1 MNLRIASNK
10 LVTVFLFSLFPLI
23 VFSQTYRVSGTVK
36 DTKFGEG
43 IPFANV
49 KVTDTAYGTVT
60 DSKGNYVLYLPDGE
74 YKISFS
80 NIGYFSAEKLITV
93 KGENIKLDV
102 ELERGG
108 IYTEEIEVL
117 GEDPAYDII
126 RKSIQYK
133 KKFKADL
140 VQFDYDAFTK
150 YVIRSNI
157 AGKDSLTERDKL
169 PIFGILESETKGYFK
184 SPDEE
189 KQIVKSKKET
199 ANITRGFAIPFI
211 VNFYD
216 EKIEI
221 GELKIPGPVSDNA
234 FDNYEYKLKGYTS
247 LDSLKIFKIQVI
259 NKSDITP
266 QFRGMVYIIDSIYAL
281 KKVDLLTNDA
291 GVLRGLDSIR
301 FVQKFSEFK
310 DKKEKNFWLPA
321 DIQIYADG
329 AFAGI
334 LKIQAEVYTVV
345 SDYNINEKFPTGI
358 FDEFI
363 VKVMPDAAEKDSL
376 YWADKQ
382 AIRNSEEELRAYSKI
397 RKDSKDKEKGIYL
410 GINGTI
416 NIGKDI
422 YSNFPEYYRFN
433 KVEGHTLQFNLNYGK
448 QLSRLKLFSKISYGF
463 SDKKTKFNIGGRLDL
478 LNDRS
483 FSIEGNTFQKL
494 MTLYKERS
502 WLSWAQTAAECW
514 LLKRDEYS
522 YYYQTGFNINFKKSI
537 IPQLSLGLEYGQIKS
552 ENAFTNTDFSLFNR
566 GDKYTDTYPVNESF
580 SSFLKSS
587 IRIDL
592 NKYRAIDWGDGEI
605 SRFPVTEFPVIDF
618 EFSNSGKYLNSNFEN
633 KKYSATLRGENS
645 FHPFINL
652 RYKFGAFHYIGQVPL
667 QELGFFDIES
677 FSGGKALSFVTMNY
691 SEFAGD
697 KGYFVNIENDF
708 GRFPFGNIS
717 FLKNISFAAF
727 FNAGRLELSDGNKS
741 LSPYKEIKSTEG
753 FFTEAGISFG
763 RIFELLKL
771 SLGWRLNNYNE
782 GNNFKV
788 ILSVDN
794 F

>member
-1 MNLRIASNK
+1 MKRYFLILCFILISDAS
-10 LVTVFLFSLFPLI
+10 
-23 VFSQTYRVSGTVK
+23 FSQTHQISGTVK
-36 DTKFGEG
+36 DAKFGEG
-43 IPFANV
+43 LPFATV

-60 DSKGNYVLYLPDGE
+60 DLKGNYVIYLPDGE

-80 NIGYFSAEKLITV
+80 NIGYYSAEKQIII
-93 KGENIKLDV
+93 KGENQKLDV

-150 YVIRSNI
+150 YVIRSNL
-157 AGKDSLTERDKL
+157 AGKDSLTERGKF

-184 SPDEE
+184 TPDEE

-199 ANITRGFAIPFI
+199 ANIARGFAIPFI

-247 LDSLKIFKIQVI
+247 LDSLKIFKIQII
-259 NKSDITP
+259 NKSDISP
-266 QFRGMVYIIDSIYAL
+266 QFRGVVYIIDSIFAL
-281 KKVDLLTNDA
+281 KKIDLLTNDA

-310 DKKEKNFWLPA
+310 DIKKKNFWLPT
-321 DIQIYADG
+321 DVQIYADG
-329 AFAGI
+329 TFAGVV
-334 LKIQAEVYTVV
+334 KIQAEVYTVV
-345 SDYNINEKFPTGI
+345 SDYNINEKFPIGI
-358 FDEFI
+358 FDEFL
-363 VKVMPDAAEKDSL
+363 VKVMPDAEKDSL

-382 AIRNSEEELRAYSKI
+382 AIKNSEEELSTYRKI
-397 RKDSKDKEKGIYL
+397 MKDSKEKGKGIYL
-410 GINGTI
+410 GLNGTI
-416 NIGKDI
+416 NIGREI
-422 YSNFPEYYRFN
+422 YSTFPEYYRFN
-433 KVEGHTLQFNLNYGK
+433 KIEGHTLQFNLNYGK

-463 SDKKTKFNIGGRLDL
+463 SDKKTKFNLGGKVEL

-483 FSIEGNTFQKL
+483 LAIEGNTFQRL

-502 WLSWAQTAAECW
+502 WLSWAQTAVECW
-514 LLKRDEYS
+514 LLKKDEYS
-522 YYYQTGFNINFKKSI
+522 YFYQTGFDFNVKKSI
-537 IPQLSLGLEYGQIKS
+537 IPQLKVGVEYGQIKS
-552 ENAFTNTDFSLFNR
+552 ENAFTNSDFSLFR
-566 GDKYTDTYPVNESF
+566 KGEKYTDTYPVNESF
-580 SSFLKSS
+580 SSYLKFST
-587 IRIDL
+587 RIDL

-633 KKYSATLRGENS
+633 KKYSMTLKGRNS

-652 RYKFGAFHYIGQVPL
+652 QYKFGAFHYLGQVPV

-677 FSGGKALSFVTMNY
+677 FSSGKALSFVTMNY

-697 KGYFVNIENDF
+697 KGYFANIENDF

-717 FLKNISFAAF
+717 FLKNISFAVF
-727 FNAGRLELSDGNKS
+727 LNVGRLELSDENS
-741 LSPYKEIKSTEG
+741 LISPYKEIKSTKG

-763 RIFELLKL
+763 RIFELFKL
-771 SLGWRLNNYNE
+771 SFGWRLNNYKE

-788 ILSVDN
+788 ILSVDD